1 MDRAAQES
9 CDQPAGLLPVCFDTA
24 RGPQLGCEPERAF
37 DQHRGRQSLKTTDA
51 YVNLKNKQIPPS
63 PHHPP
68 MNTEPQTSYLL
79 VF

>member
-1 MDRAAQES
+1 MTSLPDCCQCAS
-9 CDQPAGLLPVCFDTA
+9 TQPEDPSLAVNQSVRSTSTA
-24 RGPQLGCEPERAF
+24 EDNPL
-37 DQHRGRQSLKTTDA
+37 LKTTDA